1 MEKLRKISFSISIEI
16 ESVDDVMEHIMSVKD
31 LFIEPIAAKC
41 IELSSTKIDFKRI
54 ELQTQ
59 FDDTCPFYFKDCG
72 IEITSRFDVEHCGK
86 FLVFDVIVFE
96 IEHINAPYCNSNSNG
111 LIEFK

>member
-16 ESVDDVMEHIMSVKD
+16 ESVDDVMEHIVSVKD
-31 LFIEPIAAKC
+31 LFVEPIAAKC

-86 FLVFDVIVFE
+86 FLVFDVIIFE
-96 IEHINAPYCNSNSNG
+96 IEHVNEPYCNSNGG